1 MREMQGHLSL
11 LGLGTLLQT
20 AAQQGTQGKLTV
32 TRDGASKMLAIDGD
46 KVRLVMASQRRAA
59 MLGQI
64 LIREG
69 RITLQALQEILKK
82 MAKGGPRLGQ
92 MLIESGAI
100 KPEDLQH
107 ALEEQ
112 ALEELYDLFTW
123 EEARFEFR
131 EERVPPQDQMP
142 PVGIMGLVLEAA
154 RRGDEY
160 RKIRRVIPSTH
171 LIPKR
176 LIPKL
181 PEDDPGLN
189 PLIVRS
195 LGVYIDDARTVA
207 DVLKLCPFGDFE
219 SQSTLAGLVAAGAI
233 KLHDPRAGH
242 TFLARAA
249 EVEARGPTGFV
260 LVLSDLH
267 TYGDTLAAAI
277 TRAGMSA
284 SAHDPDVESLSFGIA
299 RPDGVVLDLLDSSKG
314 LERLAKLT
322 REIGAPIVVL
332 AQNPS
337 PEAILQLNKAGA
349 REVFIKPVSIEA
361 LVPKLRR
368 LFNLEAVRA

>member
-20 AAQQGTQGKLTV
+20 AAQQGTQGKLIV
-32 TRDGASKMLAIDGD
+32 TRDGVTKMLAIDGD
-46 KVRLVMASQRRAA
+46 YVRLVMASQRRAA

-69 RITLQALQEILKK
+69 KITLQALQEILKK

-92 MLIESGAI
+92 LLIASGAI
-100 KPEDLQH
+100 SAEDLQQ
-107 ALEEQ
+107 ALEQQ
-112 ALEELYDLFTW
+112 ALEELFDLFTW
-123 EEARFEFR
+123 EEAHFEFR

-142 PVGIMGLVLEAA
+142 PVAVMGLVLEAA
-154 RRGDEY
+154 RRGDHY
-160 RKIRRVIPSTH
+160 RKIRRVIPSMQ
-171 LIPKR
+171 LVPKR
-176 LIPKL
+176 LKPL
-181 PEDDPGLN
+181 PEDDPGLS

-195 LGVYIDDARTVA
+195 LGVYIDDQRPVA
-207 DVLKLCPFGDFE
+207 DVLKLCPFPGFDVE
-219 SQSTLAGLVAAGAI
+219 STLAGLVEAGAV

-242 TFLARAA
+242 TFMARVDEESAPS
-249 EVEARGPTGFV
+249 PTGFV

-267 TYGDTLAAAI
+267 TFGETLAGTL
-277 TRAGMSA
+277 TRAGLAA
-284 SAHDPDVESLSFGIA
+284 SAHDPDAESLAFGIS
-299 RPDGVVLDLLDSSKG
+299 RPDGVVLDLLDSTKG
-314 LERLAKLT
+314 IERLARLT
-322 REIGAPIVVL
+322 KELGAPIVVL

-368 LFNLEAVRA
+368 LFNLEAAKV